1 MHLTQRRELQIGD
14 FYASETEVG
23 FCVEFDRVEFDRV
36 SDDSGFYTEVSA
48 TFDYLVIGL
57 MTFRR
62 ADLVKMIGEAEVAGM
77 ERDAA
82 EYFGERASEYAK
94 AA

>member
-1 MHLTQRRELQIGD
+1 MHITQRREMQIGD

-23 FCVEFDRVEFDRV
+23 FCVEFDRV

>member
-1 MHLTQRRELQIGD
+1 MHITQRREMQIGD

-23 FCVEFDRVEFDRV
+23 FCVEFDRV

-62 ADLVKMIGEAEVAGM
+62 ADLVGMIGEAEVAGM

-82 EYFGERASEYAK
+82 EYFSERASEYAE